1 MLAAVTGAAALTG
14 CGQLINPYTTEL
26 QYDAADGVSASVGD
40 LKAVDLLVVTDE
52 KGSSNEMSGLVHNS
66 ADADRQLTIS
76 VGGTD
81 KKVTV
86 PAGQSIRL
94 DGKANADYDAYRHL
108 VRDELE
114 YRARCVD
121 DAIAALE
128 SVPVS
133 KLQPAVRSFEG
144 AAQEVWRRRM
154 QLRASDLVRFGR
166 TYPYWRDQLVD
177 VISSDEACVK
187 TVELLTNPTHAK
199 GARVTRETV
208 TSRRPRSSRP
218 RRSRSP

>member
-94 DGKANADYDAYRHL
+94 DGKANGNSPATVDAVSL
-108 VRDELE
+108 PSLGQAKAGDQIEVSL
-114 YRARCVD
+114 ATSPGGSTTV
-121 DAIAALE
+121 A
-128 SVPVS
+128 VPV
-133 KLQPAVRSFEG
+133 LLDQPPYGTTKVEHAEDAEPEG
-144 AAQEVWRRRM
+144 EHDAGINESTAPPSAEVEHGT
-154 QLRASDLVRFGR
+154 SV
-166 TYPYWRDQLVD
+166 
-177 VISSDEACVK
+177 SSE
-187 TVELLTNPTHAK
+187 E
-199 GARVTRETV
+199 
-208 TSRRPRSSRP
+208 
-218 RRSRSP
+218 